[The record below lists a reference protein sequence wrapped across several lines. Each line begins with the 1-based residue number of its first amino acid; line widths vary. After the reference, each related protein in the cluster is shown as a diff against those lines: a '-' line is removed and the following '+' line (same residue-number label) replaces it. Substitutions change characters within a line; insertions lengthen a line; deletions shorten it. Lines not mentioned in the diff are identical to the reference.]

1 MMKKWISTLLII
13 IGAGLIAYQFL
24 PEILIKRQVVKSTTV
39 VEEITEEQIVENN
52 EREAVYDYTAIEDV
66 SGRTAVSGVSQFEND
81 NIIGILM
88 VDDLGINLPILK
100 GVSDANLMAGAGTMV
115 PDLKMGE
122 GNYSLA
128 SHYMKDPSLLFGN
141 LLNAE
146 VGMKVRITDKINVY
160 EYEIY
165 ETVLVPE
172 TAMYM
177 LDHEQADERGKPI
190 ISLMTCYYTSKN
202 GQRFFA
208 LGELVDTYPYRQKT
222 IG

>member
-1 MMKKWISTLLII
+1 
-13 IGAGLIAYQFL
+13 
-24 PEILIKRQVVKSTTV
+24 
-39 VEEITEEQIVENN
+39 
-52 EREAVYDYTAIEDV
+52 
-66 SGRTAVSGVSQFEND
+66 
-81 NIIGILM
+81 
-88 VDDLGINLPILK
+88 
-100 GVSDANLMAGAGTMV
+100 MAGAGTMV

-122 GNYSLA
+122 GNFSLA

-146 VGMKVRITDKINVY
+146 PGMQVRITDKINIY

-172 TAMYM
+172 TAIYM
-177 LDHEQADERGKPI
+177 LDHERADERGKPI

-202 GQRFFA
+202 GKRFFA

-222 IG
+222 VD

>member
-1 MMKKWISTLLII
+1 MRKWISTLLII
-13 IGAGLIAYQFL
+13 LGAALIAYQFL
-24 PEILIKRQVVKSTTV
+24 PELLIKRQVEKGATV
-39 VEEITEEQIVENN
+39 VQEITEEQIRENN
-52 EREAVYDYTAIEDV
+52 EREAEYDFAAIEDV
-66 SGRTAVSGVSQFEND
+66 STTNAVAGARQFKDENV
-81 NIIGILM
+81 IGLLTI
-88 VDDLGINLPILK
+88 DDLGIDLPILK

-122 GNYSLA
+122 GNFSLA

-146 VGMKVRITDKINVY
+146 PGMQVRVTDKLNVY

-165 ETVLVPE
+165 ETLLVPE
-172 TAMYM
+172 TALYM
-177 LDHEQADERGKPI
+177 LDHERADDRGKPI

-202 GQRFFA
+202 GKRFFA

-222 IG
+222 VD